1 MSLRARLIA
10 GLLVLAAVGLVT
22 LGAVTYAEQRSFL
35 MKRVDQEAKAAI
47 GPISGSLDRRGAN
60 VSGARPAMTSEAYFQ
75 RSPGLIT

>member
-60 VSGARPAMTSEAYFQ
+60 GLLFQ
-75 RSPGLIT
+75 LG